1 VILLWAGLVTLF
13 LGPALVSGRYLS
25 PADLLLHYPPWVG
38 TQPADLGPAGNPT
51 QLDSSLVIEPWLLY
65 SAQRLHAGEIPL
77 WNPDNMLGAPFLG
90 NIQSALFYP
99 VNWPSFAWPGG
110 VTLVL
115 RAWLQL
121 LLAALGTYAL
131 AREVVRVG
139 PLGAH
144 LAALT
149 YTFGAFLI
157 SWLFWP
163 LTSVA
168 IWLPRLWWATGRLV
182 ARPTAGRVAA
192 LAGLVA
198 LSWFAGHPET
208 SYHITLFTG
217 LFALFVAAQ
226 GGWRQPGR
234 IAWGLGAWA
243 LGYALGAG
251 VAAIQLLPFL
261 EYAGQSMILV
271 SRGAAERRPFA
282 NPLPYA
288 WTLFS
293 PDLYGNPA
301 HNNVWDPRN
310 VYAETNAYSGM
321 VPLVL
326 APFAALLP
334 RGPQRRLAGFLVAV
348 GILALGAIYG
358 WPLIY
363 DAVTAFPLMR
373 LAANRRLLGFL
384 PLVLGLLA
392 ALGVEGLARQWGER
406 RLWGWLAGV
415 ALAILLVGG
424 IVPGFLAG
432 LAFGVPAAPAPAAGV
447 WSAGLLRALA
457 LLAITTVIIATAI
470 RWGRTRPRWAGGAL
484 GALAVVLFVDLWAAR
499 ADYNPTIAPADYY
512 PPTPA
517 TRFLQAQPGLDRLI
531 GLGNI
536 LLPNTN
542 LVYGLRDVRGYD
554 AIEPRL
560 YRDLAVAIDPSIA
573 PIMGGRVTPFT
584 TVRSPLLNLLNVRY
598 VLAPPGDTLT
608 DPTVAA
614 QGGHDA
620 IVGEIRGTA
629 TPGQT
634 FLATANNL
642 TRIEVYGATFQGAA
656 RGPLRFHLKTD
667 PAAPTDLFTTTLDA
681 ATLPDNQFWPVVF
694 PPIPDSAG
702 RAFYFYLDA
711 PDTLPGQGATLWYNP
726 ADTYPSGSRTEA
738 GQPAAGDLAFRAL
751 TLPVADDARFARV
764 LDGGTADV
772 SVFANQAALPR
783 AWLAHAVAVEPDPA
797 AQVARLTTPGFE
809 PARTIVLAAPLPAD
823 QPLPP
828 APPPTATEAVSIT
841 RYAPETVEILSTSAG
856 AGLLVLADQAFPG
869 WVATLDGQPAPI
881 LTADHAL
888 RAVYVG
894 AGQHTVRFTY
904 EPLSLRLGA
913 GLTGAALLALAGL
926 LLWARRRPDNPA
938 ES

>member
-1 VILLWAGLVTLF
+1 MNSQPPTPVTRREWGGVLILWAGLVTLF
-13 LGPALVSGRYLS
+13 LSPALFTGRYLS

-38 TQPADLGPAGNPT
+38 TQAADLAPAGNPT
-51 QLDSSLVIEPWLLY
+51 QLDSSLVIEPWLGY

-77 WNPDNMLGAPFLG
+77 WNPDNMLGAPFLS

-99 VNWPSFAWPGG
+99 VNWPSFIWPGG
-110 VTLVL
+110 ATLVL

-121 LLAALGTYAL
+121 LLAALGTYGL

-149 YTFGAFLI
+149 TTFGAFLV

-168 IWLPRLWWATGRLV
+168 IWLPWLWWATGRLV

-208 SYHITLFTG
+208 SYHITLVTG
-217 LFALFVAAQ
+217 LFALLVAVQ
-226 GGWRQPGR
+226 GGLRQPGR

-243 LGYALGAG
+243 LGYALGVG

-293 PDLYGNPA
+293 PDLFGNPA

-310 VYAETNAYSGM
+310 VYAETNAYSGL

-373 LAANRRLLGFL
+373 LAANRRLLGLL

-392 ALGVEGLARQWGER
+392 ALGVEALARRWGER
-406 RLWGWLAGV
+406 RLWYWLAAITLVILAVGV
-415 ALAILLVGG
+415 IG
-424 IVPGFLAG
+424 PGVFAP
-432 LAFGVPAAPAPAAGV
+432 AFGVPAPPAPGAAV
-447 WSAGLLRALA
+447 WSAGLLRAGA
-457 LLAITTVIIATAI
+457 LLAITIAILAGALAL
-470 RWGRTRPRWAGGAL
+470 GRARPRRAQWAL

-499 ADYNPTIAPADYY
+499 VDYNPTIAPADYY
-512 PPTPA
+512 PAAPA
-517 TRFLQAQPGLDRLI
+517 IRFLQAQPGLGRLL

-584 TVRSPLLNLLNVRY
+584 TAQSPLLNLLNVRY
-598 VLAPPGDTLT
+598 VIAPPGLD
-608 DPTVAA
+608 
-614 QGGHDA
+614 
-620 IVGEIRGTA
+620 
-629 TPGQT
+629 
-634 FLATANNL
+634 LATSPAP
-642 TRIEVYGATFQGAA
+642 
-656 RGPLRFHLKTD
+656 GPRY
-667 PAAPTDLFTTTLDA
+667 
-681 ATLPDNQFWPVVF
+681 V
-694 PPIPDSAG
+694 
-702 RAFYFYLDA
+702 
-711 PDTLPGQGATLWYNP
+711 
-726 ADTYPSGSRTEA
+726 
-738 GQPAAGDLAFRAL
+738 
-751 TLPVADDARFARV
+751 RV
-764 LDGGTADV
+764 LDGGASDV
-772 SVFANQAALPR
+772 SVFENTTALPR
-783 AWLAHAVAVEPDPA
+783 AWLAHAVAVEPDPD
-797 AQVARLTTPGFE
+797 AQVARLSDPAFD
-809 PARTIVLAAPLPAD
+809 PARTALLAAPLPAD
-823 QPLPP
+823 QPLPA
-828 APPPTATEAVSIT
+828 APPITATEMVSIT
-841 RYAPETVEILSTSAG
+841 RYAPETVEILTTSAG

-869 WVATLDGQPAPI
+869 WVATVDGQPAPI

-894 AGQHTVRFTY
+894 PGLHTVRFSY

-913 GLTGAALLALAGL
+913 ALTLAALLALAGL
-926 LLWARRRPDNPA
+926 LLGARRPAVAQNRPTDSA
-938 ES
+938 